1 MLFYNIR
8 SRSLLVQYKV
18 KVKIWFRNIHVPKY
32 EKRLEYQSRRNDN
45 WTEFSIHKYSYNLQ
59 NEKYTCTDIL
69 HRVLRSCCGCGHILA
84 YINIHTICKME
95 KKHTIFYTGFYA
107 FCSGLS
113 INRLTRQLILYSK
126 SVIDQLW
133 LIWLNF
139 CLYLHSRI
147 FL

>member
-18 KVKIWFRNIHVPKY
+18 KVKVKIWFGNIHVPKY

-45 WTEFSIHKYSYNLQ
+45 WTEFSIHKYSYNLL

-69 HRVLRSCCGCGHILA
+69 HRVLRSGCGLPMLIGHILA

-95 KKHTIFYTGFYA
+95 KYTRYFTQVSSVVETI
-107 FCSGLS
+107 L
-113 INRLTRQLILYSK
+113 
-126 SVIDQLW
+126 
-133 LIWLNF
+133 
-139 CLYLHSRI
+139 
-147 FL
+147 